1 MFIYIHDEPNYRNC
15 RQTIMGF
22 FKLGMKIVSNL
33 INI

>member
-22 FKLGMKIVSNL
+22 FKLGMKIASNL